1 MKNHITL
8 TQKHTSHRSKNLQ
21 RRAVAPVIATL
32 LLVAIA
38 VVGGS
43 IIFVFSQGFFSA
55 SQVSGVPQPELVEI
69 VGYDT
74 RDVSPLKIH
83 NGLDIETGGD
93 CCGDDSDKVKTIDE
107 RITIFIQNHSSQ
119 PITIKK
125 FSFGGVEYQYTV
137 EDKLG
142 NFNADPIGPQPGEY
156 VIMNGPDGTPPAL
169 TNDLLQNPTPTILG
183 GEIVTLVLDLDRT
196 LSNGR
201 DMQINLKTSNGNVFV
216 STLIVGQDLS

>member
-1 MKNHITL
+1 MKNHIPL

-43 IIFVFSQGFFSA
+43 IIFVFSQGFFSTT
-55 SQVSGVPQPELVEI
+55 QISGLPQPELVKI

-83 NGLDIETGGD
+83 NGLEIDTAGM

-137 EDKLG
+137 KPQLG
-142 NFNADPIGPQPGEY
+142 NFKADPIGPQPGEY
-156 VIMNGPDGTPPAL
+156 VIMNGPDGKVGG
-169 TNDLLQNPTPTILG
+169 DLLQNPTPTILG
-183 GEIVTLVLDLDRT
+183 GEIVTFVLDLDRT

-201 DMQINLKTSNGNVFV
+201 DMQINLATSNGNLFI